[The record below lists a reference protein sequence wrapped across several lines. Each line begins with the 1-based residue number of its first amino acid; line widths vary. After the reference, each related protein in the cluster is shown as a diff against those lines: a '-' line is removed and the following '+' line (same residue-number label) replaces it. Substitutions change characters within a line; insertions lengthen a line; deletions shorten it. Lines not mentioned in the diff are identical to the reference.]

1 MSNKLIKNKFRAKC
15 FEAYGLNNFRNFLSA
30 PECDCGCGGKA
41 KLVLED
47 TKELF
52 GFMNTMLAEHD
63 CNQCAI
69 FAHAYNDEMF
79 AAIKVDDVE
88 GYYESDPEEYPIKF
102 FGIKTTDMEF
112 FKEWDAEVGLHCYG
126 LLIQDMKGNWE
137 IIED

>member
-1 MSNKLIKNKFRAKC
+1 MGNKLIKNKFRAKC

-30 PECDCGCGGKA
+30 PECDCGCGGKGS
-41 KLVLED
+41 LVLKD
-47 TKELF
+47 TKDLF
-52 GFMNTMLAEHD
+52 GFMHTMLEEHD

-79 AAIKVDDVE
+79 AAIKVDDVD
-88 GYYESDPEEYPIKF
+88 GYDPEDADEYPIKF
-102 FGIKTTDMEF
+102 FGIETTDMEF

-126 LLIQDMKGNWE
+126 LLIQNKNGSWD